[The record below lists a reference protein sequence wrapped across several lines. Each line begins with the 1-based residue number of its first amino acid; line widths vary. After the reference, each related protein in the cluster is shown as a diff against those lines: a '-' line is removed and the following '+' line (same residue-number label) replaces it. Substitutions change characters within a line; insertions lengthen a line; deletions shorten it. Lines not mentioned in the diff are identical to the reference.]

1 VITVTSPGAA
11 TTEEVGG
18 AAAACVGAGEVVL
31 LVGELGAGKTTF
43 ARGFGRA
50 LGVEEAITSP
60 TFTLMAGYGGERARL
75 VHLDAWRLG
84 NLRELR
90 DLGLEEALDDGAIV
104 IVEWG
109 DVVAPV
115 LGEGAL
121 VVSIEDGPG
130 DDERLVV
137 LDPGDTTW
145 SHRLGPAV
153 ERMRRAGLDPVVS
166 AVAAR

>member
-1 VITVTSPGAA
+1 
-11 TTEEVGG
+11 
-18 AAAACVGAGEVVL
+18 
-31 LVGELGAGKTTF
+31 
-43 ARGFGRA
+43 
-50 LGVEEAITSP
+50 VEEAITSP
-60 TFTLMAGYGGERARL
+60 TFTLMAGYRGEGARL

-84 NLRELR
+84 NLRELL
-90 DLGLEEALDDGAIV
+90 DLGLEEALDDGARA

-109 DVVAPV
+109 DAVAPV

-137 LDPGDTTW
+137 LDPGDTGW
-145 SHRLGPAV
+145 SQRLGPAV
-153 ERMRRAGLDPVVS
+153 EGLRRAGLDPVVS